1 MQTTWHMIGA
11 RYSMSWRYQ
20 RETYGLREMSVA
32 YNMYFKKG
40 VSNLYSKFIVLTDM
54 K

>member
-11 RYSMSWRYQ
+11 RYSVSWRYH

-32 YNMYFKKG
+32 YDVYFKKG
-40 VSNLYSKFIVLTDM
+40 VSNLYSKLIVLTAM